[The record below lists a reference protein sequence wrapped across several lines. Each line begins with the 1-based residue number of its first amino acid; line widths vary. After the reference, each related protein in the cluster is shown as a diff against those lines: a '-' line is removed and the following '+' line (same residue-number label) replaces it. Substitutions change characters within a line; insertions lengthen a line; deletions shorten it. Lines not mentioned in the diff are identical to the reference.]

1 MPVAKL
7 AVPINMYTNE
17 LEDSMIRVSRKANI
31 TGLSMQITI
40 QLIAAK
46 LNKRLS
52 FPVECKESKAKTKY
66 RDPIRMT
73 DHSRFIHFISVCCTV
88 VR

>member
-17 LEDSMIRVSRKANI
+17 LEDSMMRVSRKTNM

-52 FPVECKESKAKTKY
+52 FPVECEETRENTKD
-66 RDPIRMT
+66 RDPIKMT
-73 DHSRFIHFISVCCTV
+73 DHSRFIHFIYACCTV

>member
-7 AVPINMYTNE
+7 AVPVNMYTNE
-17 LEDSMIRVSRKANI
+17 LEDSMMRISRKANI

-46 LNKRLS
+46 LNRGLS
-52 FPVECKESKAKTKY
+52 FPVECEESQAKTKH
-66 RDPIRMT
+66 RAPIKMI
-73 DHSRFIHFISVCCTV
+73 DHSRFIHFISARCTV
-88 VR
+88 IS